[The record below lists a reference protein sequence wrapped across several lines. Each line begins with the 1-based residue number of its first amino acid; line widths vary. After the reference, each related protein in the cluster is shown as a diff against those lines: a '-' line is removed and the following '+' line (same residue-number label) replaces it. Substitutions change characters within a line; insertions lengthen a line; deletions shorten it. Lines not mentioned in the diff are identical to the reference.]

1 MNKGIEPKSMSN
13 MRKQTPS
20 KDYGGAGTLLEEKE
34 S

>member
-20 KDYGGAGTLLEEKE
+20 KDYGGTLLEEEE